1 MTALGPSILRSVR
14 EGAEWQPPEVVVQ
27 SLAGEPSLDRAGNL
41 DFTHHHWDN
50 ANRRLIEADLYRC
63 LRAQ

>member
-1 MTALGPSILRSVR
+1 VR